1 MDGSTLNVSCSFP
14 VQSADTNSR
23 ADHGAVQASET
34 SGLYTKLNSTSITHS
49 IRDESLNTFSAGDLE
64 QTHRRKFG
72 YNSIPKLDRTMTD
85 IYGDELYNPNF
96 AITSTSPPQSHSVSA
111 GSEVFSQRINAANHQ
126 HMSAVQSPSSSAPR
140 TRSPFRTSSPFSA
153 SPCNGIVAPQFSS
166 SQRWGEHD
174 EQSKPQTRDSCL
186 RSTTEPETPKTISPK
201 DAILEFNEG
210 ENDWVLPLFPQNPS
224 NPDIDSLPKSIYA
237 QECDTTY
244 NLTNTINPRP
254 LNHDNLPTQV
264 LTGVQVPQQY
274 PFVANPPT
282 SHDSPPRLSS
292 SGSSSISS
300 GDNTLDCNRPSCTG
314 ADSGTYTCTY
324 HGCTLR
330 FETPAALQ
338 KHKREGHRQTQT
350 LVSSR
355 LEPRLIPDTLQ
366 SQAGPHRCDRIN
378 PSTGKS
384 CNTVFSRPYDLTRHE
399 DTIHN
404 ARKQKVRC
412 NLCTEEK
419 SFSRADALTRHYRVC
434 HPDMEFPGKFRRKGG
449 A

>member
-1 MDGSTLNVSCSFP
+1 MDGSIPNVSCPFA
-14 VQSADTNSR
+14 VQSVEKKPRMEN
-23 ADHGAVQASET
+23 GAFSASDI
-34 SGLYTKLNSTSITHS
+34 SGTYTKPHSTSVISSTGDDS
-49 IRDESLNTFSAGDLE
+49 PGTASAGDMEL
-64 QTHRRKFG
+64 THRRKYG
-72 YNSIPKLDRTMTD
+72 YNPIPKLDRTMTD

-96 AITSTSPPQSHSVSA
+96 AITSTSPPQSHSATSA
-111 GSEVFSQRINAANHQ
+111 GSDVFSQRINAANHQ
-126 HMSAVQSPSSSAPR
+126 HLSAVQSPGSSASR
-140 TRSPFRTSSPFSA
+140 ARSPFRTTSPFSS
-153 SPCNGIVAPQFSS
+153 SPSRGVVAPHFSA
-166 SQRWGEHD
+166 SQGWSERD
-174 EQSKPQTRDSCL
+174 QKIQTQDSHL
-186 RSTTEPETPKTISPK
+186 GSTAEPETPKTISPK

-210 ENDWVLPLFPQNPS
+210 EADWVLPLFPQNSS
-224 NPDIDSLPKSIYA
+224 NPDVDSLPKSMYA
-237 QECDTTY
+237 HQCDAY
-244 NLTNTINPRP
+244 SLSNATNPQPHI
-254 LNHDNLPTQV
+254 LGQLPSQA

-274 PFVANPPT
+274 PFIANP
-282 SHDSPPRLSS
+282 SASRDSPPRLSS
-292 SGSSSISS
+292 SGASSVAS
-300 GDNTLDCNRPSCTG
+300 GDNTSDCNRPAHTE

-330 FETPAALQ
+330 FDTPTMLQ
-338 KHKREGHRQTQT
+338 KHKREGHRQTQP
-350 LVSSR
+350 LISSR
-355 LEPRLIPDTLQ
+355 LDARSTSNVLH

-434 HPDMEFPGKFRRKGG
+434 HPDMELPGKFRRKGG